1 MQLTDA
7 VRQAGDVVGM
17 ATFIQ
22 VVCSGLGVSK
32 ALLVLLL
39 IEVALLASV
48 AKGQLF
54 TSNLQTF
61 RFQDSL
67 VLELVGVDD
76 VAVATF

>member
-1 MQLTDA
+1 M
-7 VRQAGDVVGM
+7 VGV

-22 VVCSGLGVSK
+22 VVCSGLGVGK

-39 IEVALLASV
+39 VEVALLASV

-61 RFQDSL
+61 RFQYSL
-67 VLELVGVDD
+67 GIELVGVDD
-76 VAVATF
+76 VAVAAF